1 MRLTSIYAHF
11 KLSQYYLFVAIANH
25 FLCQQ
30 LNSVFTCPYKI
41 NRGAIWEY
49 YGENVAGVAVAT
61 VTPSV
66 CVFFFIQRVANF
78 IHALINCAFMFRLL
92 NFTTGLLLLC
102 GFKFFAYI
110 LFISCLTPAN
120 CNNLCRRSLRSFQ
133 CWTRRIASNHA
144 VFVFCCCCWCL
155 IYLTKS
161 LRIKLQWFLEWN
173 ASIS

>member
-1 MRLTSIYAHF
+1 MGILWWKSGRCCRCHR
-11 KLSQYYLFVAIANH
+11 H
-25 FLCQQ
+25 
-30 LNSVFTCPYKI
+30 
-41 NRGAIWEY
+41 
-49 YGENVAGVAVAT
+49 T
-61 VTPSV
+61 VRV
-66 CVFFFIQRVANF
+66 VFFQRVANF

-102 GFKFFAYI
+102 GLKFFAYI

-133 CWTRRIASNHA
+133 CEQGESQATMQCLCS
-144 VFVFCCCCWCL
+144 FCCCWCL